1 MLMKNVA
8 KAPVYENKSLLAK
21 YNQSKEEEVVVEKPT
36 LKKATKRKAAKKKK
50 D

>member
-8 KAPVYENKSLLAK
+8 KAPVHVNKSLLAK
-21 YNQSKEEEVVVEKPT
+21 HNQAKEEVVVEQPT